1 MQTHPHSIWLIRRN
15 LEIYKNKL
23 LHKYWQTKK
32 LHVMKKVKIF
42 LHIYVYVI
50 HIMQYAC
57 IGRKK
62 LTLILWWKLF
72 PPFCAFSNWIFW
84 HTLHPYPVLGKPSL
98 KKSHKTA
105 NFFRTSLSPPPSP
118 PPRIYGHLWGSF
130 FLNARTGDS

>member
-1 MQTHPHSIWLIRRN
+1 
-15 LEIYKNKL
+15 
-23 LHKYWQTKK
+23 
-32 LHVMKKVKIF
+32 MKKVKIF

-105 NFFRTSLSPPPSP
+105 NFFRSSLPPPPLPSP
-118 PPRIYGHLWGSF
+118 PLPASTDTYGGLFSKSAYCRIATFGEK
-130 FLNARTGDS
+130 ARMFNITIIGGTHHFHWKFINLSVK